1 MNFTLNLSD
10 KQTQLQHNVDVDKFS
25 IDVEITFFYVFL
37 FFPRFFT
44 FFNVLTVWSLKRKLT
59 TFDNVLCFVF

>member
-25 IDVEITFFYVFL
+25 IDVEITFLRFFL
-37 FFPRFFT
+37 FFPRFFY
-44 FFNVLTVWSLKRKLT
+44 
-59 TFDNVLCFVF
+59 VF